1 MAVQK
6 DLSGEAKCLAARE
19 VRSETTPL
27 IHEDYALVP
36 RVTVLVSVFKRLTEV
51 SPIQL
56 TIT

>member
-19 VRSETTPL
+19 VSETTPH
-27 IHEDYALVP
+27 IQEDYALVP